1 PARSCRALRPAVETR
16 QRPLPPHTRRHAEL
30 VSASIAPH
38 RPMLAQ
44 ARRTPAAPS
53 LHCATAFFRDAAP
66 CDKHKGDDAMAWM
79 LLPYR
84 RYFDFSGRSRRK
96 EYWMFTLLQ
105 VIIGVILTALI
116 FMDGGFRLDA
126 FGQPDFSGGFG
137 PLFWI
142 GAGLGTIWA
151 LGTIIPSIAVTVRR
165 LHDRNLTGWIY
176 LGIVVLQFVPVVDIL

>member
-1 PARSCRALRPAVETR
+1 ME
-16 QRPLPPHTRRHAEL
+16 
-30 VSASIAPH
+30 
-38 RPMLAQ
+38 
-44 ARRTPAAPS
+44 
-53 LHCATAFFRDAAP
+53 
-66 CDKHKGDDAMAWM
+66 WM

-176 LGIVVLQFVPVVDIL
+176 LGIVVLQFVPVVDILASIGLLVLMVLPGTVGANKYGLDPKGPAQAEVFN